1 MTEDEA
7 KAWID
12 IRYGAA
18 FVDRLA
24 TFVAMVVAENDAQ
37 NLIAPS
43 TIPAIW
49 VRHVVDSV
57 QLAPLGQAGVWIDIG
72 TGGGFPG
79 IVIGLLRDDPIIL
92 VEPRKRRAAFLAIC
106 AEQLGLA
113 NVRTAATTI
122 EHITDRADVISAR
135 AVASVEKLLQIA
147 AGCANRETRWLLPRG
162 RLAEAD
168 VVELKRRWHGVFHV
182 EQSLTDMQSSIL
194 VIDGLARR

>member
-12 IRYGAA
+12 TRYGAA
-18 FVDRLA
+18 IVDRLA

-43 TIPAIW
+43 TISAIW
-49 VRHVVDSV
+49 VRHVVDSA

-92 VEPRKRRAAFLAIC
+92 VEPRKRRAAFLATC

-147 AGCANRETRWLLPRG
+147 AGCAKRETRWLLPRG